1 MGSLSGL
8 HPWRK
13 WILPSPADIRLPAGS
28 QGWHLMSLFPIWAA
42 LILLDLV
49 LQMLWVHVMKALPC
63 SANVLLWMPAASG
76 SDYLGEGLWYRNPIY
91 SFGWNFWASV
101 LIIIYCQKMFLWWEL
116 RNTLI
121 YGYKDKNSGGSFIL
135 YLLSRIVV
143 LGSAVG
149 PRTYPATDFFEPAI
163 GVRHEFHLVKWASNP
178 VIKHSVTPLVFAL
191 LFHHGSVVPS
201 QLLL

>member
-1 MGSLSGL
+1 MDSPFTSRHKIASRFSGVTP
-8 HPWRK
+8 HEP
-13 WILPSPADIRLPAGS
+13 LPYLGCLDLAWSCSADVVSSCNESPAMFSKCVALDACSFWIRLSWWGAVIQKP
-28 QGWHLMSLFPIWAA
+28 
-42 LILLDLV
+42 
-49 LQMLWVHVMKALPC
+49 
-63 SANVLLWMPAASG
+63 N
-76 SDYLGEGLWYRNPIY
+76 Y

-149 PRTYPATDFFEPAI
+149 PRTYPATDFFKPAI

-178 VIKHSVTPLVFAL
+178 VIKQSVTPLVFAL